1 MNKTIEM
8 LDKDLKSEM
17 EDLITYNEALM
28 KEVDEGRANGLM
40 VPVTTYSRHLAILY
54 LCLECVKHEMFVES
68 KITGEYAAYN
78 RVAAW
83 MSSMG
88 LP

>member
-17 EDLITYNEALM
+17 EDLIGYNEALM
-28 KEVDEGRANGLM
+28 QALDKGQNQDLM
-40 VPVTTYSRHLAILY
+40 VPVTTYSRHLAVLY
-54 LCLECVKHEMFVES
+54 LCIECIKQEMFVEA
-68 KITGEYAAYN
+68 KLTEQYAVYN

-83 MSSMG
+83 MALMG